1 MGVLQLFDTHA
12 HLDDEK
18 LQSDLADV
26 LERARA
32 AGVDR
37 ILTVGTTAQ
46 SSLVTIQLAKR
57 YPGVI
62 VAVGIQPNNAAQAA
76 AGDWDEVVR
85 LAENPAVHAV
95 GETGL
100 DRHWDFTPFSLQ
112 EEYFARHLALARERQ
127 LPVVIH
133 CRDADEDVVRMLKS
147 EFDRHGPIQG
157 VMHSFTADRATA
169 ELCLA
174 MGLHISFAGMIT
186 FKNAQALRE
195 VAAQIPVER
204 LLVET
209 DSPYLSP
216 LPLRGRRNEPA
227 HLVHTLEC
235 LAGVRGIPAADLAQQ
250 TTQNAMQLFK
260 IGL

>member
-1 MGVLQLFDTHA
+1 MGALQLFDTHA
-12 HLDDEK
+12 HLDDEQ
-18 LQSDLADV
+18 LQSDLPDV
-26 LERARA
+26 VERART

-46 SSLVTIQLAKR
+46 SSAASIELARR

-62 VAVGIQPNNAAQAA
+62 AAVGIQPNNIAQAA

-85 LAENPAVHAV
+85 LAGDPAVQAL

-100 DRHWDFTPFSLQ
+100 DRHWDFTPFPLQ
-112 EEYFARHLALARERQ
+112 EEYFARHLALARERR

-133 CRDADEDVVRMLKS
+133 CRDAQADVVRMLKS

-157 VMHSFTADRATA
+157 VMHSFTADQATA
-169 ELCLA
+169 DHCVA
-174 MGLHISFAGMIT
+174 IGLHISFAGMVT

-195 VAAQIPVER
+195 VAAQIPAES

-235 LAGVRGIPAADLAQQ
+235 LARVRDTEAADLARQ
-250 TTQNAMQLFK
+250 TTWNALELFRVR
-260 IGL
+260 L

>member
-1 MGVLQLFDTHA
+1 MATLQLFDSHA

-18 LQSDLADV
+18 FQSDLPDV
-26 LERARA
+26 LERAKA
-32 AGVDR
+32 AGVDH

-46 SSLVTIQLAKR
+46 SSLISIELAKR
-57 YPGVI
+57 YPGLLA
-62 VAVGIQPNNAAQAA
+62 AVGIQPNNVAQAA

-85 LAENPAVHAV
+85 LAGDPAVHAV

-100 DRHWDFTPFSLQ
+100 DRHWDVTPFPLQ
-112 EEYFARHLALARERQ
+112 EEYFARHLALERERR

-133 CRDADEDVVRMLKS
+133 CRAAEADVVAMLKS
-147 EFDRHGPIQG
+147 DFDRHGPIQG
-157 VMHSFTADRATA
+157 IMHSFTGDRATA
-169 ELCLA
+169 DLCLS
-174 MGLHISFAGMIT
+174 MGLHISFAGMVT
-186 FKNAQALRE
+186 FKNAQALRD
-195 VAAQIPVER
+195 VAAHIPVER

-235 LAGVRGIPAADLAQQ
+235 LAGVRGIPAPDLAQQ
-250 TTQNAMQLFK
+250 TTQNAIRLFK
-260 IGL
+260 IRL